1 MDRKIFGG
9 MMLLVSACVV
19 SACVLSAAA
28 QQPQPAKARRGG
40 LDSLSLPSTTA
51 RAASASN
58 GASPWQTFAPQGAGF
73 SVSLPGLPEE
83 SAHAGRESG
92 QPGAQVSNYRLI
104 AGGLEYDLGRMGQL
118 PEQILSQPGFTDTF
132 FAHSA
137 QSIVAALAR
146 KNPQIK
152 FKLVSEQPVSY
163 DGYEGREY
171 EFAAAE
177 HRVVARVFLIER
189 FVFAL
194 SVLGAKS
201 EMTPGNVNRFLD
213 SFALTQ

>member
-1 MDRKIFGG
+1 MNRKIFGG
-9 MMLLVSACVV
+9 VMLLVSACV
-19 SACVLSAAA
+19 LSSVVAA
-28 QQPQPAKARRGG
+28 QQPAKARRGG
-40 LDSLSLPSTTA
+40 LDSLSLPATTA

-83 SAHAGRESG
+83 SALAGRESG
-92 QPGAQVSNYRLI
+92 QAGVQVSNYRLV

-118 PEQILSQPGFTDTF
+118 PEQLFSQPGFTDTF
-132 FAHSA
+132 FAHAA
-137 QSIVAALAR
+137 QNISAALAR
-146 KNPQIK
+146 KNQQIK
-152 FKLVSEQPVSY
+152 YKLVSEQPVSY

-177 HRVVARVFLIER
+177 HRVVARIFLVER
-189 FVFAL
+189 FVFAF

-201 EMTPGNVNRFLD
+201 EMTPENVNRFLD

>member
-1 MDRKIFGG
+1 MNSKIFGG
-9 MMLLVSACVV
+9 MMLLVSACV
-19 SACVLSAAA
+19 LSVVVAA
-28 QQPQPAKARRGG
+28 QQPRPAKERRGG

-58 GASPWQTFAPQGAGF
+58 GARPWQTFAPQGAGF

-83 SAHAGRESG
+83 STLAGRENG
-92 QPGAQVSNYRLI
+92 QTGAQGRNYRLV
-104 AGGLEYDLGRMGQL
+104 ADGLEYDLGHMGGL
-118 PEQILSQPGFTDTF
+118 PEQLFSQPGFTDKF
-132 FAHSA
+132 FAHAS

-146 KNPQIK
+146 RNQQIK
-152 FKLVSEQPVSY
+152 YKLVSEQVVSY

-171 EFAAAE
+171 EFAAE
-177 HRVVARVFLIER
+177 GHRVVARLFLVER
-189 FVFAL
+189 SLFAL

-201 EMTPGNVNRFLD
+201 EMTPENVNQFLD